1 MSDIQNKNYL
11 NKINHVANTELMQ
24 FTLGKT
30 EKTINNINIELEE
43 WIKYI
48 DINDDATPDKII
60 IPVIFTN
67 NSLAETEQWEIRL
80 NNSFNTLKI
89 RTVSSKSTADY
100 SGANDLISYMKEC
113 DIKSLPNIIVMC
125 MNGTRINTC
134 MQLLEAFS
142 HKSPSPRNDII
153 IQFDTYF
160 DEIDSHIFYIILY

>member
-1 MSDIQNKNYL
+1 MSDIQDKNYL

-48 DINDDATPDKII
+48 DINDDTTPDKII

-100 SGANDLISYMKEC
+100 SGANDLISHMKE
-113 DIKSLPNIIVMC
+113 
-125 MNGTRINTC
+125 R
-134 MQLLEAFS
+134 
-142 HKSPSPRNDII
+142 
-153 IQFDTYF
+153 
-160 DEIDSHIFYIILY
+160 